1 MINELRLR
9 EKIQQEQQKK
19 QEDSGS
25 LQVKAL
31 TDLDK

>member
-19 QEDSGS
+19 QEDSGP